1 MVSRLMSL
9 IGKPMAD
16 SNRPGF
22 RMKRFVTKYFMLPFL
37 AIEQIFRLQEGIV
50 RLTFVCCPN
59 GVSITQNVDIS
70 FRLIDTFLSNL
81 CSLQMSCMSY

>member
-50 RLTFVCCPN
+50 SSNFCMLSKWGFHYTER
-59 GVSITQNVDIS
+59 GYIIS
-70 FRLIDTFLSNL
+70 FDWHFPV
-81 CSLQMSCMSY
+81 

>member
-1 MVSRLMSL
+1 MNWLLMYICLQQYDHQMVSRLMSL

-50 RLTFVCCPN
+50 SSNFCMLSKWGFHYTER
-59 GVSITQNVDIS
+59 GYIIS
-70 FRLIDTFLSNL
+70 FD
-81 CSLQMSCMSY
+81 